1 MCGLLLVPAGAIV
14 GGVRAG
20 GRRAGAGGAARL
32 PEPRAPICQPG
43 IVTRQQA
50 HLVFAAF
57 DVDAGSAGELGELFA
72 AWSLAGAR
80 LMGGERSAR
89 DVQERGDSG
98 EVQELAPAGL
108 TVTLGLGP
116 DVFERD
122 RFGLA
127 DCRPAALRA
136 LPSFPGDELQPRR
149 CGGDVCVQACAN
161 DPQVAVH
168 AVRTLARLGA
178 GAARLRW
185 AQTGFI
191 SVGTLEDRG
200 RTPRNLFGFRE
211 GARNVREPRELERHV
226 WISGR
231 DRSWMLGGT
240 YAVVRRIRMRVDAW
254 DETAV
259 ADQEQ
264 AIGREK
270 VSGARF
276 DDERFVKPPKPV
288 PPGAHISLAGVDQS
302 DGTRM
307 LRRSYNYFD
316 GVDPVSGEPDMGL
329 FFVCFVRDPRRQF
342 VPMQQRL
349 SERDPLNPFVTYTG
363 GAVFAVPP
371 APAPGRFVAQG
382 LFDGPGAN
390 GY

>member
-1 MCGLLLVPAGAIV
+1 
-14 GGVRAG
+14 
-20 GRRAGAGGAARL
+20 
-32 PEPRAPICQPG
+32 
-43 IVTRQQA
+43 
-50 HLVFAAF
+50 
-57 DVDAGSAGELGELFA
+57 
-72 AWSLAGAR
+72 
-80 LMGGERSAR
+80 MGGERSAR
-89 DVQERGDSG
+89 DVHERGDSG

-116 DVFERD
+116 EVFERD

-127 DCRPAALRA
+127 DRRPAALRA
-136 LPSFPGDELQPRR
+136 LPPFPGDELQPQR

-168 AVRTLARLGA
+168 AVRTLARLAA

-191 SVGTLEDRG
+191 SVGTLADRG

-254 DETAV
+254 DATPV

-270 VSGARF
+270 LSGARF
-276 DDERFVKPPKPV
+276 DDPRFVTPPAPV

-302 DGTRM
+302 DGARM

-349 SERDPLNPFVTYTG
+349 SERDPLNPFVTYTA

-382 LFDGPGAN
+382 LFDGPGAD

>member
-1 MCGLLLVPAGAIV
+1 MG
-14 GGVRAG
+14 
-20 GRRAGAGGAARL
+20 
-32 PEPRAPICQPG
+32 QPG
-43 IVTRQQA
+43 VVTRQQA

-57 DVDAGSAGELGELFA
+57 DVDAGSGRQQLGELFA
-72 AWSLAGAR
+72 AWSLAAAR

-89 DVQERGDSG
+89 DVQERRDSG

-122 RFGLA
+122 GKDRFGLG
-127 DCRPAALRA
+127 DRRPAALRP
-136 LPSFPGDELQPRR
+136 LPPFPGDELQPRR
-149 CGGDVCVQACAN
+149 CGGDVCVQVCAN

-168 AVRTLARLGA
+168 VVRTLARLAA

-185 AQTGFI
+185 AQTGFV
-191 SVGTLEDRG
+191 SGGNLEDRG

-226 WISGR
+226 WVSGR

-240 YAVVRRIRMRVDAW
+240 YLVARRIRMRVDAW
-254 DETAV
+254 DECAL

-270 VSGARF
+270 LSGARL
-276 DDERFVKPPKPV
+276 DDARFVARPAPV
-288 PPGAHISLAGVDQS
+288 PAGAHISLAGIDES
-302 DGTRM
+302 GGARM

-316 GVDPVSGEPDMGL
+316 GVDPVSGEPDLGM
-329 FFVCFVRDPRRQF
+329 FFVCFVCDPRRQF

-349 SERDPLNPFVTYTG
+349 SEHDPLGRYVSYTA
-363 GAVFAVPP
+363 GAVFAIPP
-371 APAPGRFVAQG
+371 GPQPGTYIAQG
-382 LFDGPGAN
+382 LFETPG
-390 GY
+390 